1 MFNKYLVCMSLPE
14 LIYASPEGGTI
25 HRYQLSGG
33 KRLFIRFI
41 SCYLGSCRF
50 YKDIK
55 DASKFLELAHL
66 DSYKK

>member
-1 MFNKYLVCMSLPE
+1 MTLPE

-25 HRYQLSGG
+25 HRFQLNGG
-33 KRLFIRFI
+33 KRLFMRFI

-55 DASKFLELAHL
+55 DAAKYLDSAHL
-66 DSYKK
+66 NSKKK